1 MNGMVVIDLAD
12 LNTDFA
18 ATSPPGLPILPPGP
32 PALGGGGTSP
42 ELAAL
47 STTQSAANS
56 CGKWWDYYDAIPRIR
71 SAAQIHQTEVK
82 SATYSIGWRPD
93 LLTPPEPLAAWDD
106 NPDHTPPEPPAELG
120 AALETLVTLGDDNLN
135 AAIGNIAIKRWVAGR
150 SYLAAYLPAA
160 ACRTDTEAATG
171 LALMDD
177 DRARALLTDATLEW
191 RILSDREIRSRVHGT
206 HRVWQIDGLAEND
219 PSGQTGRW
227 FAAGNIIV
235 ADLIRRHPARRNIP
249 DTALRSLAG
258 DCDALIALLKTVR
271 IVANSQS
278 AAGVML
284 VPNTMVHQGDAQ
296 PEPGKDGRKGGPMS
310 ATKLLADSL
319 TAPVKDEQ
327 AIGAFLPV
335 VLKGPWEQLRSVRW
349 LEMRRSFD
357 AALVTMIELY
367 DRRISV
373 GLDQQT
379 EEVDGVADS
388 NHWSAAEARSRQLDR
403 WSGQEASDIAA
414 LVTRA
419 LIRPLLAAA
428 GVTDAWQWSLVVDT
442 SSMDTSRREWVVMEL
457 GKAGMMAPAAVLREL
472 GFDPED
478 AVDSGAPSAPTNA
491 GVSGGPTRAP
501 EQEQQLGALARAAE
515 AMLGQSLTT
524 ELEAITGQ
532 SVTIPPGDVAR
543 GATAAG
549 IDLAGDHAASL
560 EAVTATVITEATRIL
575 TDTDGLPAEMVSALA
590 AQIAGEWRQNL
601 LTIP

>member
-1 MNGMVVIDLAD
+1 MTGMVVIDLAD

-18 ATSPPGLPILPPGP
+18 AAGSSFPTLPPGP
-32 PALGGGGTSP
+32 PALGRGGTSP
-42 ELAAL
+42 NLVAL
-47 STTQSAANS
+47 NTQSAADG
-56 CGKWWDYYDAIPRIR
+56 CGRWWDYYDAIPRIR

-93 LLTPPEPLAAWDD
+93 LLTAPAPLEAWDD

-120 AALETLVTLGDDNLN
+120 AALETLVALGDDSLN
-135 AAIGNIAIKRWVAGR
+135 AAIGNISIKRWVAGR
-150 SYLAAYLPAA
+150 CYLAAYLPAA
-160 ACRTDTEAATG
+160 ACRTDSEASTG
-171 LALMDD
+171 PSLMDD
-177 DRARALLTDATLEW
+177 NRAREVLTDPTLQW

-206 HRVWQIDGLAEND
+206 HRVWQIDGLADND
-219 PSGQTGRW
+219 PTGMTGRW

-235 ADLIRRHPARRNIP
+235 ADLIRRHPARRELP

-284 VPNTMVHQGDAQ
+284 IPNTMVHQGDAKATDS
-296 PEPGKDGRKGGPMS
+296 GDGRSGPLS

-319 TAPVKDEQ
+319 TAPIKDEQ
-327 AIGAFLPV
+327 AVGAFLPV

-357 AALVTMIELY
+357 TALVTMIELY

-419 LIRPLLAAA
+419 LIRPLLAAQ
-428 GVTDAWQWSLVVDT
+428 GRDDAWQWALVVDT
-442 SSMDTSRREWVVMEL
+442 SSMDTARREWVVMEL
-457 GKAGMMAPAAVLREL
+457 GKAGMMAPSAVLREL

-478 AVDSGAPSAPTNA
+478 AVDTASAATTST
-491 GVSGGPTRAP
+491 GVTGGPTRPP

-515 AMLGQSLTT
+515 AMLGQSLTA
-524 ELEAITGQ
+524 ELEQITGQ
-532 SVTIPPGDVAR
+532 SVSIPPGDVAR

-560 EAVTATVITEATRIL
+560 EEVTATVVAEATRIL
-575 TDTDGLPAEMVSALA
+575 ADPENPLPAEMVSALA
-590 AQIAGEWRQNL
+590 GQIAGEWRANL
-601 LTIP
+601 LSSAV